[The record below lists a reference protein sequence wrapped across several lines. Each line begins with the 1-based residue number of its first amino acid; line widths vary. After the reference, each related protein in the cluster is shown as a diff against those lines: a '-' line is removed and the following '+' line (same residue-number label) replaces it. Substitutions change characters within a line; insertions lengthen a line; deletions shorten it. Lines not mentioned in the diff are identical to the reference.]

1 MFTQTHLF
9 GQKKSYC
16 GDAMLSGLRNKVDT
30 ALEPVAKAFARA
42 GFTPNVLT
50 CIGLVVSLFAGIL
63 FAYGLPRFAAI
74 ALLVCG
80 FFDMI
85 DGAVA
90 RVTGK
95 VTAFGGVLDSVVDRF
110 TEAAIIIG
118 IVYGGVPE
126 LGQWGWL
133 AGVLALVGG
142 FMVSYTRARAEAA
155 GTGKLDV
162 GFAERAERMLIFAIF
177 ALVERN
183 GYAMILVAILSYVT
197 VAHRLAVAY
206 RRLAKISSQASH
218 KAL

>member
-1 MFTQTHLF
+1 
-9 GQKKSYC
+9 
-16 GDAMLSGLRNKVDT
+16 MLSGLRDKVDT
-30 ALEPVAKAFARA
+30 ALEPVARAFARA
-42 GFTPNVLT
+42 GFTPNALT
-50 CIGLVVSLFAGIL
+50 CIGLVVSVLASVL

-80 FFDMI
+80 FFDII

-90 RVTGK
+90 RFAGK

-118 IVYGGVPE
+118 IVYGGTPE

-133 AGVLALVGG
+133 AGAVALVGS
-142 FMVSYTRARAEAA
+142 FMVSYIRARAEAA

-177 ALVERN
+177 ALIPRT
-183 GYAMILVAILSYVT
+183 GYALIVVAILSYIT
-197 VAHRLAVAY
+197 VVHRLAVAY
-206 RRLAKISSQASH
+206 LRLREVH
-218 KAL
+218 

>member
-1 MFTQTHLF
+1 MFTKTHLF

-16 GDAMLSGLRNKVDT
+16 GDAMLSGLRDKVDT

-50 CIGLVVSLFAGIL
+50 CIGFVVSLLAGIL

-90 RVTGK
+90 RFTGK

-118 IVYGGVPE
+118 IVYSVTPE
-126 LGQWGWL
+126 LGQWGWP

-177 ALVERN
+177 ALVERT
-183 GYAMILVAILSYVT
+183 GYALILVAIFSYIT
-197 VAHRLAVAY
+197 VIYRLVVAY
-206 RRLAKISSQASH
+206 RRLR
-218 KAL
+218 

>member
-16 GDAMLSGLRNKVDT
+16 GDAMLSGLRDKVDT

-50 CIGLVVSLFAGIL
+50 CIGLVVSLLAGIL

-90 RVTGK
+90 RFTGK

-118 IVYGGVPE
+118 IVYGGTPE

-177 ALVERN
+177 ALVERT
-183 GYAMILVAILSYVT
+183 GYALILVAIFSYIT
-197 VAHRLAVAY
+197 VIHRLVVAY
-206 RRLAKISSQASH
+206 RRLR
-218 KAL
+218 

>member
-16 GDAMLSGLRNKVDT
+16 GDDMLSGLRDKVDT

-50 CIGLVVSLFAGIL
+50 CIGLVVSLLAGVL

-74 ALLVCG
+74 ALLICG

-90 RVTGK
+90 RVAEK
-95 VTAFGGVLDSVVDRF
+95 VTEFGGVLDSVVDRF

-118 IVYGGVPE
+118 IVYGGTPE
-126 LGQWGWL
+126 LGQWSWL
-133 AGVLALVGG
+133 AGALALVGG
-142 FMVSYTRARAEAA
+142 LMVSYVRARAEAA

-177 ALVERN
+177 ALVERT
-183 GYAMILVAILSYVT
+183 GYALILVAILSYIT
-197 VAHRLAVAY
+197 VIHRLAVAY
-206 RRLAKISSQASH
+206 IRLR
-218 KAL
+218 

>member
-1 MFTQTHLF
+1 
-9 GQKKSYC
+9 
-16 GDAMLSGLRNKVDT
+16 MLSGLRDKVDT

-42 GFTPNVLT
+42 GFTPNALT
-50 CIGLVVSLFAGIL
+50 CIGLVMSVFAGVL
-63 FAYGLPRFAAI
+63 FAYGLSRLAAI

-90 RVTGK
+90 RFAGK

-110 TEAAIIIG
+110 TEAVIIVG

-177 ALVERN
+177 ALIERT
-183 GYAMILVAILSYVT
+183 GYALIVVAILSYVT
-197 VAHRLAVAY
+197 VAHRLAIAY
-206 RRLAKISSQASH
+206 RRLR
-218 KAL
+218 

>member
-1 MFTQTHLF
+1 
-9 GQKKSYC
+9 
-16 GDAMLSGLRNKVDT
+16 MLSGFRDKVDT

-42 GFTPNVLT
+42 GFTPNALT
-50 CIGLVVSLFAGIL
+50 CIGLVMSVFAGVL
-63 FAYGLPRFAAI
+63 FAYGLPRLAAI
-74 ALLVCG
+74 VLLVCG

-90 RVTGK
+90 RFAGK

-118 IVYGGVPE
+118 IVCGGVSE
-126 LGQWGWL
+126 LGQWGWP

-155 GTGKLDV
+155 GAGKLDV

-177 ALVERN
+177 ALIERT
-183 GYAMILVAILSYVT
+183 GYALIVVAILSYVT

-206 RRLAKISSQASH
+206 RRLR
-218 KAL
+218 